1 MKRNLR
7 TKKDRI
13 TRCQGIGFTV
23 SMLGFVLLCCEAG
36 SLKGQIITAVIGIAV
51 IGLGMLIFNLK
62 KVVFF
67 LAEKE
72 SALSVRRPNRAH
84 RKDVTYIVTNYDK
97 VVK

>member
-1 MKRNLR
+1 MKRNLQ

-36 SLKGQIITAVIGIAV
+36 SLKGQVIAAVIGAAV
-51 IGLGMLIFNLK
+51 IEIGALIYNLP
-62 KVVFF
+62 KVVCF

-72 SALSVRRPNRAH
+72 NALSGGHPDKAQ
-84 RKDVTYIVTNYDK
+84 RKDVTYIVSKNIK
-97 VVK
+97 NVK